1 MCQGGQE
8 MIFKSITLTNFR
20 QYRGENT
27 ITFSTDPERNVTVIL
42 GVNTS
47 GKTTLVQAFLWCLYG
62 TSSFKTKEILN
73 SELSN
78 ALAANTTVEASV
90 KIILVHDNKEYTIT
104 RSQKFVKGDYER
116 IRSLPVQLT
125 ISYKDDVGNTQWVS
139 DTDRSKREVIN
150 GILSEDLSDYFFF
163 DGERIEEISDKK
175 NVVDAVRGL
184 MGIDILGS
192 AIDHL
197 DPSTSKSSSVIGKLR
212 KELDVGS
219 DHRGNELKGKQE
231 ELTNRLADTKNRIE
245 KAKSEIETF
254 KREKEALSQKLADTK
269 EVAGKQRERKQVE
282 SDIKN
287 MESSITANRGRI
299 IESFNRNYFSFF
311 AVPILMRA
319 LNVLSSAKED
329 PQGIPM
335 MHSASIDYIL
345 KRKRC
350 ICGCDLSKNQGAVEN
365 ILYEQKLLP
374 PQHIGSEIN
383 TCKTQARQYCEQ
395 ANGVAESVLKDYK
408 EVSRLTLRIET
419 QQDELKRLS
428 EEIKKLGEVNVKK
441 IEEDYQSN
449 ENLLYSKQRL
459 QGRLEGEISSI
470 EKQLQECVRELNGLT
485 LKNEKN
491 LLIRLEM
498 QYGEEV
504 YKWFKSSYDQLEAEV
519 REQLTESINRIFK
532 EMYHGTRSVEL
543 DGNYRI
549 KLITDVDGRGITT
562 DESKGLEAV
571 KNFSFISG
579 LVDLARKK
587 ARQPSNNDIALAT
600 EPYPI
605 VMDAPF
611 SNVDEIHISNI
622 ATILPQTA
630 EQVILIVMKKDWEF
644 AREKMID
651 KVGASY
657 VIEKVNNSETHSMI
671 RSNENV

>member
-1 MCQGGQE
+1 M
-8 MIFKSITLTNFR
+8 
-20 QYRGENT
+20 
-27 ITFSTDPERNVTVIL
+27 
-42 GVNTS
+42 
-47 GKTTLVQAFLWCLYG
+47 
-62 TSSFKTKEILN
+62 
-73 SELSN
+73 
-78 ALAANTTVEASV
+78 
-90 KIILVHDNKEYTIT
+90 
-104 RSQKFVKGDYER
+104 
-116 IRSLPVQLT
+116 
-125 ISYKDDVGNTQWVS
+125 
-139 DTDRSKREVIN
+139 
-150 GILSEDLSDYFFF
+150 
-163 DGERIEEISDKK
+163 
-175 NVVDAVRGL
+175 
-184 MGIDILGS
+184 
-192 AIDHL
+192 
-197 DPSTSKSSSVIGKLR
+197 IGKLR

-219 DHRGNELKGKQE
+219 DNRGAELKRKQDD
-231 ELTNRLADTKNRIE
+231 LASKLADTKNRLE

-254 KREKEALSQKLADTK
+254 KREHERLSQQLLDTK
-269 EVAGKQRERKQVE
+269 EVAGKQRERRQVE
-282 SDIKN
+282 SDIHN
-287 MESSITANRGRI
+287 MENSIVADRDRI

-311 AVPILMRA
+311 AAPILMRA
-319 LNVLSSAKED
+319 LDVLSSAKDD

-335 MHSASIDYIL
+335 MHSKSIDYIL

-374 PQHIGSEIN
+374 PQHIGSDIN
-383 TCKTQARQYCEQ
+383 TCKTQALQYCEQ
-395 ANGVAESVLKDYK
+395 AKGVAQTILADYR
-408 EVSRLTLRIET
+408 EISRISLRIEQ
-419 QQDELKRLS
+419 QQDKLKQLS

-441 IEEDYQSN
+441 IEEDYQAN
-449 ENLLYSKQRL
+449 ENLLSSKQRL

-470 EKQLQECVRELNGLT
+470 EKQLQDCARDLGGLA
-485 LKNEKN
+485 LKSEKN
-491 LLIRLEM
+491 SLIKLEM
-498 QYGEEV
+498 QYGKAV
-504 YKWFKSSYDQLEAEV
+504 YDWFKASYDQLETEV

-543 DGNYRI
+543 DNNYRI
-549 KLITDVDGRGITT
+549 KLKTDVDGHAITT

-587 ARQPSNNDIALAT
+587 ARQPSSNDVTLST

-644 AREKMID
+644 ARAKMID

-657 VIEKVNNSETHSMI
+657 VIEKVNNSETHSVI